1 MPAIALPEQDEDTAY
16 DVWRQRQVDAET
28 FPEIAFDEELHEYRI
43 NGAKVPSVTEVL
55 KPIITVGGSE
65 AVREHKRQ
73 LGKAVDKAIE
83 LYEQDDLDVESL
95 DPEAVPFFEGWLKF
109 RQDTGFRG
117 VIMQPVVWSTR
128 LRCAGKPDLL
138 GNRGQTRVVDELLD
152 VKCVWT
158 IDPAT
163 AIQTAGYTLLGAES
177 HGWKIK
183 RRGSVQL
190 LRDGKYSYH
199 PYTNP
204 NDEHVFKSLL
214 NIHAW
219 KALQK

>member
-1 MPAIALPEQDEDTAY
+1 MD
-16 DVWRQRQVDAET
+16 R
-28 FPEIAFDEELHEYRI
+28 PEIQFDEELHEYRI
-43 NGAKVPSVTEVL
+43 NGARVPSVTEVL
-55 KPIITVGGSE
+55 KPIQTLGGSE
-65 AVREHKRQ
+65 EVREHKRQ

-83 LYEQDDLDVESL
+83 LHEQDDLDVDSL

-109 RQDTGFRG
+109 KADTGFHG
-117 VIMQPVVWSTR
+117 VLMQPVVWSTK

-138 GNRGQTRVVDELLD
+138 GNRGHTREIDELID

-158 IDPAT
+158 IDAAT
-163 AIQTAGYTLLGAES
+163 AIQTAGYTLLGSHS

-190 LRDGKYSYH
+190 LRDGTYRYH

-204 NDEHVFKSLL
+204 ADQHVFTALL
-214 NIHAW
+214 SIHAW
-219 KALQK
+219 KAIQK